1 MYLPLSKALN
11 YALEDL
17 SNIQV
22 DGLPEFRTHI
32 AFVPCNKGVQ
42 SDRELSG
49 SAFKPDIAL
58 VSVQGAGEPHE
69 FDQPNTPKVSRL
81 ISEITGEIPSGSAR
95 WKTLLSV
102 VEVKLKKGVSSWAPL
117 GVFKQQDRKVGTVTR
132 DVDQLLDEKLDDS
145 PPTTGK
151 VGSLL
156 WEYILKRAAQRFH
169 PRPWCP
175 PSGPQ
180 VPRG

>member
-17 SNIQV
+17 SNIRV
-22 DGLPEFRTHI
+22 DGLPEFKTHI
-32 AFVPCNKGVQ
+32 AFVPCNKGLR
-42 SDRELSG
+42 SERKLSG
-49 SAFKPDIAL
+49 SLFKPDIAL
-58 VSVQGAGEPHE
+58 VSVQDASKPHE

-95 WKTLLSV
+95 WKTLLSA
-102 VEVKLKKGVSSWAPL
+102 VEVKRKKGVSGWAPL
-117 GVFKQQDRKVGTVTR
+117 GVFGQQDKRVGTATR
-132 DVDQLLDEKLDDS
+132 DVDQWLDEKLDDS
-145 PPTTGK
+145 PPTTGEI
-151 VGSLL
+151 GSSL
-156 WEYILKRAAQRFH
+156 WEYMLKRAAQRFR

>member
-1 MYLPLSKALN
+1 MYPPLSKALN

-22 DGLPEFRTHI
+22 DGLPEFKTHI

-42 SDRELSG
+42 SDRKLSG
-49 SAFKPDIAL
+49 SSFKPDIAL
-58 VSVQGAGEPHE
+58 VSVQDASEPHE
-69 FDQPNTPKVSRL
+69 FDQPNTPKVFRL
-81 ISEITGEIPSGSAR
+81 ISEITAGIPSSSAR

-102 VEVKLKKGVSSWAPL
+102 VEVKRKKGVSSWAPL
-117 GVFKQQDRKVGTVTR
+117 GVFGQQDGRVSTTR
-132 DVDQLLDEKLDDS
+132 DVDQWLDEKLDDS
-145 PPTTGK
+145 PPATGK
-151 VGSLL
+151 VGSLP
-156 WEYILKRAAQRFH
+156 WEYMLKRAAQRFR